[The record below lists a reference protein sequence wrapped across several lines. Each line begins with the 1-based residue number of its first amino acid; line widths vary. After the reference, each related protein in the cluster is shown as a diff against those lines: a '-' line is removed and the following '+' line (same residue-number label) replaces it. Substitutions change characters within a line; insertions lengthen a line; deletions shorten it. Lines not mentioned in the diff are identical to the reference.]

1 MTGNDTSG
9 GSVIE
14 VTGLK
19 KTFRSFLGRQA
30 VVAVQDVSLQVRR
43 GEVVAFVGPNGAGK
57 TTTIYALLGLLK
69 PDAGQVRLFG
79 YPAGSREARR
89 RTGFQPEI
97 FYTYGFKTVERALH
111 FYGTLSEIPAASAA
125 AAVLRQIDRLGLGQ
139 AKGRKVSG
147 FSKGMIQRLGLAQA
161 LLHEPDLL
169 ILDEPTTGLDP
180 EGRKLVADI
189 ILEEKARGATVFLSS
204 HILADVERTCDHV
217 VILNQGRVVFAESM
231 AKVRAEADDWEIEVL
246 SGPPDPPAAPGLV
259 AEADGAWPRTMRC
272 QAGDKDALLL
282 NLLVAGASIGTV
294 RRSQSLEDVY
304 MRHVGASAHG

>member
-1 MTGNDTSG
+1 MTGIDASG
-9 GSVIE
+9 GSVID

-19 KTFRSFLGRQA
+19 KTFRGVLGRQA
-30 VVAVQDVSLQVRR
+30 VAAVQDVSLQVRR
-43 GEVVAFVGPNGAGK
+43 GDVVAFVGPNGAGK

-97 FYTYGFKTVERALH
+97 STPTDSRRSNARWSPTRPCRRCRPRAQPRR
-111 FYGTLSEIPAASAA
+111 FRANSSASSSSG
-125 AAVLRQIDRLGLGQ
+125 RGQ
-139 AKGRKVSG
+139 GRKVSG
-147 FSKGMIQRLGLAQA
+147 FSKGMYQRLGLAQA

-231 AKVRAEADDWEIEVL
+231 ARVRGEADDWEIEVL
-246 SGPPDPPAAPGLV
+246 SGPPDAPAAPGPA

-272 QAGDKDALLL
+272 QAG
-282 NLLVAGASIGTV
+282 T
-294 RRSQSLEDVY
+294 RTRCC
-304 MRHVGASAHG
+304 